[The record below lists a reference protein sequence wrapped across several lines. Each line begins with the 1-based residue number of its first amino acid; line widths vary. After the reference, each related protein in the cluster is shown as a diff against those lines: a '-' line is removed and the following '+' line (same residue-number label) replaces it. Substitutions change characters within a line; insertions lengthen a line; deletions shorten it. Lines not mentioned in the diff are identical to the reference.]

1 MRERTV
7 RPSPRFLVC
16 VTIWIKE
23 YRHSLWQEVA
33 EESMFCAFL
42 VLSVKLR
49 VRTSSSLSLLGG
61 PTQGWLLAVLSSV
74 GVQLRRGGLQAR
86 TEERL
91 AHGSLVKDLK
101 KAIFSLIQIDVR
113 SVEWLGILW
122 VRMRMKDKWSF
133 STCSK

>member
-1 MRERTV
+1 M
-7 RPSPRFLVC
+7 
-16 VTIWIKE
+16 
-23 YRHSLWQEVA
+23 
-33 EESMFCAFL
+33 
-42 VLSVKLR
+42 
-49 VRTSSSLSLLGG
+49 GG

-86 TEERL
+86 TEEPL

-101 KAIFSLIQIDVR
+101 KPIFSLIQIDVR